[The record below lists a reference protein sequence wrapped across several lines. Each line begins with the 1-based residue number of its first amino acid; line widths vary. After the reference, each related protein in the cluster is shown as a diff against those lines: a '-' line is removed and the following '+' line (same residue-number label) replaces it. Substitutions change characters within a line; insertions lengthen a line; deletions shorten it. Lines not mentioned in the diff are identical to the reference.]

1 MGETTDDPY
10 ELRLDARAARNG
22 WYSDPNSAGFM
33 PVYDNVFSPA
43 DLEALLRP
51 YDIDSMKLP
60 LRLAGMLGSLADEAR
75 LRMTT
80 DSWDTTMISGSAAEA
95 LTSWLVAAG
104 TAASS
109 TSALNG
115 IIGGEAARGERFDL
129 NRPLTSTQPTG
140 YAPANSHPYYVQR
153 QAYFKDLFT
162 LAVALSGTQSPPAE
176 QLAQWAANVVE
187 FRDADSTIT
196 PFEYDTTPQ
205 DGWDIDNDAT
215 TTGDQD
221 RGLVW
226 GAERPEALITETS
239 AWEDDKTGE
248 LFIMIHRPWN
258 ALAFSTGTSIAA
270 EPIDVDLDYLDNGMP
285 SNFLDLGRKSG
296 TNPASADAAI
306 CPVWRLRIV
315 AGGSS
320 AIVRLDAAGTG
331 GSAAGGAAVFNAMA
345 VNDAASTPKLAPDSW
360 LCIRGNNSL
369 PSSITNSGTVTIDG
383 DGPFR
388 VPGPLPAESGT
399 PPRDAMVYLERLSDP
414 RTLVKGTSPAW
425 TQPASAVSVPM
436 YRVVDQAPIKV
447 VNRMKDP
454 VTKQIPPTG
463 IASKLSRD
471 ASTLWKVLPATAVP
485 TPAASIA
492 AGPALGPLSAT
503 PPNRPRWFPWLNRPF
518 VSATELLLVPRR
530 NALDMLVDY
539 QVPSTAQND
548 LPSPFVLD
556 AVHVPTRFAGIHR
569 TVTAASGTAAIAT
582 NARIHPET
590 TPVNQLSAYREPGRV
605 NLNTVTS
612 DDVWNAVVAGP
623 LVQTGTSTPDPVRA
637 RSAANFAAD
646 PAKTT
651 AALLS
656 LSGAGTLIVTDTNA
670 AIASGTAFNPAH
682 SIYTATRLANTATIR
697 SNVFAVW
704 ITLRESVAG
713 DPDSVRYHRG
723 FYIVDRSIPVAHEPG
738 KDHNVWDAVILRR
751 IVE

>member
-1 MGETTDDPY
+1 
-10 ELRLDARAARNG
+10 
-22 WYSDPNSAGFM
+22 
-33 PVYDNVFSPA
+33 
-43 DLEALLRP
+43 
-51 YDIDSMKLP
+51 
-60 LRLAGMLGSLADEAR
+60 
-75 LRMTT
+75 
-80 DSWDTTMISGSAAEA
+80 
-95 LTSWLVAAG
+95 
-104 TAASS
+104 
-109 TSALNG
+109 
-115 IIGGEAARGERFDL
+115 
-129 NRPLTSTQPTG
+129 
-140 YAPANSHPYYVQR
+140 
-153 QAYFKDLFT
+153 
-162 LAVALSGTQSPPAE
+162 
-176 QLAQWAANVVE
+176 
-187 FRDADSTIT
+187 
-196 PFEYDTTPQ
+196 
-205 DGWDIDNDAT
+205 
-215 TTGDQD
+215 
-221 RGLVW
+221 
-226 GAERPEALITETS
+226 
-239 AWEDDKTGE
+239 
-248 LFIMIHRPWN
+248 
-258 ALAFSTGTSIAA
+258 
-270 EPIDVDLDYLDNGMP
+270 
-285 SNFLDLGRKSG
+285 
-296 TNPASADAAI
+296 
-306 CPVWRLRIV
+306 
-315 AGGSS
+315 
-320 AIVRLDAAGTG
+320 
-331 GSAAGGAAVFNAMA
+331 
-345 VNDAASTPKLAPDSW
+345 
-360 LCIRGNNSL
+360 
-369 PSSITNSGTVTIDG
+369 
-383 DGPFR
+383 
-388 VPGPLPAESGT
+388 
-399 PPRDAMVYLERLSDP
+399 
-414 RTLVKGTSPAW
+414 
-425 TQPASAVSVPM
+425 
-436 YRVVDQAPIKV
+436 
-447 VNRMKDP
+447 MKDP